1 MQLDRQGAK
10 NDALVID
17 GNSTSRSVILQNL
30 RDFGLRSV
38 KAVGRIIDARDMLEH
53 RRFDGIVCD
62 YHFEK
67 GDESGQDLL
76 EELRREQLLP

>member
-62 YHFEK
+62 YHFEN